1 MSVFLLDA
9 SVLSLLS
16 ELRLPAVLLIAIV
29 YAGYDLF
36 NKRDIP
42 DTIAYASVLVG
53 IVFTA
58 ALDWNTMI
66 YSLLIAIVVGALSY
80 ALYRV
85 GQLGLGDGFEFV
97 ALSLIIPL
105 QPVPIWL
112 GAVQFGLPFILS
124 IFIATGIAAILLVPI
139 YYISRMK
146 GADFKK
152 VRKGITQNMMVKSA
166 IMVLAY
172 GSLFLFMTYSFGFSY
187 LALAIIAVIAIPS
200 VVMIIFERQIMLQ
213 MIRRVYP
220 NKVEAGDIIAL
231 DLMKREDVAFF
242 RAKYPKFGKLATE
255 EFVHKV
261 IGVGRKLPVYKN
273 AIPLAFPTLIG
284 VIISLLLG
292 NLLLLII

>member
-1 MSVFLLDA
+1 MSVFLFDA
-9 SVLSLLS
+9 SVLTMLDQ
-16 ELRLPAVLLIAIV
+16 LRLPAVLIIAII

-42 DTIAYASVLVG
+42 DTVAYASVLVG
-53 IVFTA
+53 ILFTA
-58 ALDWNTMI
+58 ALDWNTML

-97 ALSLIIPL
+97 ALSLIIPV
-105 QPVPIWL
+105 QPIPIWL
-112 GAVQFGLPFILS
+112 GAAQFGLPFILS

-146 GADFKK
+146 SADFKK
-152 VRKGITQNMMVKSA
+152 VRKGITQNMMAKSA

-187 LALAIIAVIAIPS
+187 LALAIIALIAIPS

-213 MIRRVYP
+213 MIQRVYP
-220 NKVEAGDIIAL
+220 NKVEAGDIIAV
-231 DLMKREDVAFF
+231 DLMRKEDVAFF
-242 RAKYPKFGKLATE
+242 KAKYPKFGKLATE

-273 AIPLAFPTLIG
+273 AIPLALPTLIG
-284 VIISLLLG
+284 VVASLLLG